1 MNAGQPCQRYS
12 GVTRH
17 ANRWLAKFRSNGRD
31 LNLGHFEDPE
41 LAAWVADFAR
51 YMCFGLNPA
60 MWHHQVGKPN
70 FPPTTRD
77 DFPRVL
83 ILQKLLESGLL
94 SIDKLQERVAAFD
107 AVVERKVARCACGY
121 PRDYRGG

>member
-1 MNAGQPCQRYS
+1 MNVEQPCQRYS

-17 ANRWLAKFRSNGRD
+17 EGKWLVKFRCKGRD

-41 LAAWVADFAR
+41 LAAWAADFAR

-60 MWHHQVGKPN
+60 MWHHRVGKPN
-70 FPPTTRD
+70 FRPSPRD

-83 ILQKLLESGLL
+83 ILSKLLQSGGLAPTILL
-94 SIDKLQERVAAFD
+94 ARLAEYD
-107 AVVERKVARCACGY
+107 AVVEQNVGSRACG
-121 PRDYRGG
+121 